1 MNSASTHKNP
11 DFWIFGLFFFLY
23 FFIMATC
30 FPFLPVWLSDVVGLS
45 KTDTGIVFSCLSLF
59 AISFQPLLGII
70 SDRLGL
76 KKNLIW
82 SISLLLVF
90 FAPFFLYVFAPLLR
104 FNIWAGALTGGA
116 FIGFVFSAGAGAIEA
131 YIERVSRSSGFEY
144 GKARMFGCLGW
155 ALCATMA
162 GMLFN
167 VDPSLVFWMGSG
179 GALLL
184 LLLLYLA
191 RPSTSQTAMVMNALG
206 ANSSLISTRM
216 IFSLFRMRQ
225 MWMFVLY
232 TIGVACVYD
241 VFDQQFATFFRS
253 FFDTPQAGIKAFG
266 FATTAGEICNAIIMF
281 CTPWIINR
289 IGAKNTLL
297 VAGGIMTIRITGSA
311 FATTATEVVILKML
325 HALEVPFL
333 LVGAFKYITGVFDTR
348 LSATV
353 YLIGFQFSKQLAAIL
368 LSTFAG
374 HLYDRMGFQNTY
386 FVLGMIVLTVTVI
399 SAFTLST
406 SRGDVLPS
414 VEKAPVAHSEIN

>member
-1 MNSASTHKNP
+1 MNSASTHKNT

-59 AISFQPLLGII
+59 AISFQPLLGVI

-90 FAPFFLYVFAPLLR
+90 FAPFFLYVFAPLLHL
-104 FNIWAGALTGGA
+104 NIWAGALTGGV

-162 GMLFN
+162 GILFN

-206 ANSSLISTRM
+206 ANSSLISTKM
-216 IFSLFRMRQ
+216 VFSLFRMRQ

-241 VFDQQFATFFRS
+241 VFDQQFAIFFRS

-311 FATTATEVVILKML
+311 FATTMTEVVILKML

-399 SAFTLST
+399 
-406 SRGDVLPS
+406 
-414 VEKAPVAHSEIN
+414 

>member
-1 MNSASTHKNP
+1 MNSASTHKNT

-59 AISFQPLLGII
+59 AISFQPLLGVI

-90 FAPFFLYVFAPLLR
+90 FAPFFLYVFAPLLHL
-104 FNIWAGALTGGA
+104 NIWAGALTGGV

-162 GMLFN
+162 GILFN

-206 ANSSLISTRM
+206 ANSSLISTKM
-216 IFSLFRMRQ
+216 VFSLFRMRQ

-241 VFDQQFATFFRS
+241 VFDQQFAIFFRS

-289 IGAKNTLL
+289 IGLKNTLL

-311 FATTATEVVILKML
+311 FATTMTEVVILKML

-399 SAFTLST
+399 SAFTLS
-406 SRGDVLPS
+406 SSPGIVHPS

>member
-1 MNSASTHKNP
+1 MNSASTHKNT

-59 AISFQPLLGII
+59 AISFQPLLGVI

-90 FAPFFLYVFAPLLR
+90 FAPFFLYVFAPLLHL
-104 FNIWAGALTGGA
+104 NIWAGALTGGV

-162 GMLFN
+162 GILFN

-184 LLLLYLA
+184 LLLLYPA

-206 ANSSLISTRM
+206 ANSSLISTKM
-216 IFSLFRMRQ
+216 VFSLFRMRQ

-241 VFDQQFATFFRS
+241 VFDQQFAIFFRS

-311 FATTATEVVILKML
+311 FATTMTEVVILKML

-399 SAFTLST
+399 SAFTLS
-406 SRGDVLPS
+406 SSPGIVHPS